1 MSVDRMNAS
10 ALWNYAAYA
19 EIPQDGLRHEIIGG
33 EHYVNPAP
41 NTYHQ
46 QISRR
51 IQFQLYDQLELTGVA
66 QVFDAPVD
74 LELSDGDIVQPDLLV
89 ISRAKYSMITLS
101 KIVGVPDLIVEIVS
115 PSNKDHDLRIKRG
128 LYERMGVPEFWIV
141 LPDEQQVLKCILSSG
156 SYQEETHMQKIMTT
170 LEPHAVVDL
179 TKVW

>member
-19 EIPQDGLRHEIIGG
+19 EIPQDGLRHEIIGS

-74 LELSDGDIVQPDLLV
+74 LELSDGDIVQPDLVV

-101 KIVGVPDLIVEIVS
+101 KIVGVHDLIVEIVS

-128 LYERMGVPEFWIV
+128 LYERMEVPGLDRAAGRTASAEVHPELRIV
-141 LPDEQQVLKCILSSG
+141 SRRNA
-156 SYQEETHMQKIMTT
+156 
-170 LEPHAVVDL
+170 HAEDHHNA
-179 TKVW
+179 